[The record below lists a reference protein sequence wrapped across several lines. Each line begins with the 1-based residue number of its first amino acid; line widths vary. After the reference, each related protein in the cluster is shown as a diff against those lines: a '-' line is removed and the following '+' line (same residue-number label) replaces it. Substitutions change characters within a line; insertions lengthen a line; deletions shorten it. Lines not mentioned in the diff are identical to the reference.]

1 MTWPRIDGLRV
12 MELGFP
18 GPLRQELNALT
29 LAGTKRA
36 TAGLL
41 TFDYLEEGEE
51 LETAGEVMILVD
63 DLGEPI
69 GRIRIIHVEVVPFAQ
84 VSDDFARAEGEGF
97 AGHTDWAAAHRRF
110 WQQAGQTVDDG
121 TSVVC
126 VRYTVVPTP

>member
-1 MTWPRIDGLRV
+1 MAWPRIDGLRV

-41 TFDYLEEGEE
+41 TADYLEEDEE
-51 LETAGEVMILVD
+51 LEHPGEVLVLVD
-63 DLGEPI
+63 DLGGSI
-69 GRIRIIHVEVVPFAQ
+69 GRIRVVNVEVVPFGE

-97 AGHTDWAAAHRRF
+97 TGHDDWAVAHRRF
-110 WQQAGQTVDDG
+110 WSGAGQQVDEQ

-126 VRYTVVPTP
+126 VRYVLARSS